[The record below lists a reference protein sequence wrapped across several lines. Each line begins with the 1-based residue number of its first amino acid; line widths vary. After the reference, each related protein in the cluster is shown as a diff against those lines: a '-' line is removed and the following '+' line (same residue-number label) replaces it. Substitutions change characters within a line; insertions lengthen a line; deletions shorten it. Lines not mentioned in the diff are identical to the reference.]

1 MRLELLFFLLPLRC
15 LPGPLTP
22 YPQIDCTAELTE
34 KCKEE
39 LSKECEETMETV
51 CDDDEEEV
59 CEERDSDCDQGGEV
73 VTEVCEERV
82 REECSPVTEKV
93 CETQEKMECVQRK
106 EEECMECREVME
118 EEEVTCEKE
127 EEVCEEM
134 MKPVCSKNSLNCTG
148 RGAEDSV
155 ITFSDDEAGS
165 RKVELTGFIGDL
177 IRDDRGGRQLDDED
191 DIPTMT
197 VTRDDLN
204 NVLDVK
210 LDGKDPTQ
218 DGCVVVK

>member
-1 MRLELLFFLLPLRC
+1 
-15 LPGPLTP
+15 
-22 YPQIDCTAELTE
+22 
-34 KCKEE
+34 
-39 LSKECEETMETV
+39 METV

-59 CEERDSDCDQGGEV
+59 CEERDRDCDQGGEM
-73 VTEVCEERV
+73 VTQVCEERV
-82 REECSPVTEKV
+82 REECSPVTEEV

-106 EEECMECREVME
+106 EEECMECREVV
-118 EEEVTCEKE
+118 EEVELTCEKE

-134 MKPVCSKNSLNCTG
+134 MKPVCTKNSLNCSG